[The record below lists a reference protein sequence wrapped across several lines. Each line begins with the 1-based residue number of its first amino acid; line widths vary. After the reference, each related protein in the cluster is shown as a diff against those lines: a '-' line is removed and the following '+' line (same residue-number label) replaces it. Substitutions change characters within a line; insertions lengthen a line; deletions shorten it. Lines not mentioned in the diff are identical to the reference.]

1 LHIKKLYL
9 YCLVSVA
16 TTDAK
21 TQITTKG
28 CIMYNN
34 KRNGYNRNANESNR
48 NEKTQRAIEHV
59 IDAFRSGDIPAAIV
73 HKKFGIP
80 ENVPMAQWSERNQM
94 IATLHGTIDAR
105 GFQQWKTAG
114 RSVKRGAK
122 AFYILAPWT
131 ITKEVPE
138 LSEAGKNII
147 DENDEKGEPVKTK
160 KTIVIGYY
168 DVPVFRVEDTE
179 GEPLKYDQLDER
191 KFDLA
196 PVARSWGIDIR
207 TVAFTGIGNAYYRY
221 EGDIHIGMA
230 TDSEK
235 TFCHELAH
243 AAHHRWCKR
252 NGLDYK
258 ELPDWEKEVVAELS
272 SGALLHLIGKKPEIG
287 FHFEYI
293 SRHAENAGMDL
304 FTACWKVTETCQ
316 KVIDEIMEEAEKLQ
330 ITETIAA

>member
-1 LHIKKLYL
+1 M
-9 YCLVSVA
+9 
-16 TTDAK
+16 D
-21 TQITTKG
+21 
-28 CIMYNN
+28 NN
-34 KRNGYNRNANESNR
+34 KRNGYNRQNSEANR
-48 NEKTQRAIEHV
+48 NEKTKRAIEHV
-59 IDAFRSGDIPAAIV
+59 IDAFRSGDIPAAIA
-73 HKKFGIP
+73 HAKFGIP

-131 ITKEVPE
+131 IRKKVTK
-138 LSEAGKNII
+138 LSEAGEIII
-147 DENDEKGEPVKTK
+147 DNETGEPIKTES
-160 KTIVIGYY
+160 TIVIGYY
-168 DVPVFRVEDTE
+168 DVPVFRAEDTE
-179 GEPLKYDQLDER
+179 GEPLTYNHLDES

-207 TVAFTGIGNAYYRY
+207 TVAFTGIGNAYYCY
-221 EGDIHIGMA
+221 DGDIHIGMA

-252 NGLDYK
+252 NGFNFA
-258 ELPDWEKEVVAELS
+258 ELPQWEMEIVAELS
-272 SGALLHLIGKKPEIG
+272 SGALLYLIGKKPEVG

-293 SRHAENAGMDL
+293 SRHAENAGMEL